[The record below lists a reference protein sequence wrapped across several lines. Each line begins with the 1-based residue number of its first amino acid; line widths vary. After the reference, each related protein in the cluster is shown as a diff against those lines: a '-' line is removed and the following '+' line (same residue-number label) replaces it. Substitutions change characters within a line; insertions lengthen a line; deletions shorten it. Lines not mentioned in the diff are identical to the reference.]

1 MFDRLLAMVGVLPV
15 TIEIMM
21 RIALSKM
28 GIRREL
34 LIILYIGV
42 IAWLAQMTNLPFIL
56 FPALGALAYD
66 TLKRPHGTWANAP
79 KMLIITP
86 ILTGTVG
93 TLIAQHFQYGVVPI
107 LLATAAAMLI
117 IGLLQSPISPAIAVG
132 VLPIALDVTSWRYP
146 LSLLV
151 GLVLLVAFSTA
162 WRRIIPAPLAQSVSD
177 SAADATVQ
185 MPESHTWLPYFAAF
199 LVAAA
204 LLAQF
209 TGWRFILFPPLIVIG
224 FEMFAH
230 SAVCPWTGR
239 PIVLTVACALSALA
253 GVELV
258 LTVGNT
264 PLAVAISALVSIFV
278 LRLFDLYA
286 PPILAVGLLSF
297 LIPHANYT
305 FPIAIGIGTL
315 LLVVFFLAWNQF
327 HKRTETRNA

>member
-1 MFDRLLAMVGVLPV
+1 
-15 TIEIMM
+15 
-21 RIALSKM
+21 
-28 GIRREL
+28 
-34 LIILYIGV
+34 
-42 IAWLAQMTNLPFIL
+42 
-56 FPALGALAYD
+56 
-66 TLKRPHGTWANAP
+66 
-79 KMLIITP
+79 
-86 ILTGTVG
+86 
-93 TLIAQHFQYGVVPI
+93 
-107 LLATAAAMLI
+107 
-117 IGLLQSPISPAIAVG
+117 
-132 VLPIALDVTSWRYP
+132 
-146 LSLLV
+146 
-151 GLVLLVAFSTA
+151 
-162 WRRIIPAPLAQSVSD
+162 
-177 SAADATVQ
+177 
-185 MPESHTWLPYFAAF
+185 AF

-239 PIVLTVACALSALA
+239 PLVLTVACALSALA